1 MRLIVVLFF
10 LILSLSKGFDI
21 NHLNFLHH
29 PHFINDLSCAKET
42 IPIVKHHINNVN
54 EVTKIVN
61 EINNPILLNM
71 KRNLIYDIVKTS
83 STILPRFD
91 SIGHHVLHWNGL
103 FINKVLDS
111 NTLELSEKKK
121 LILSIINMTQK
132 GDETGS
138 FVLQS
143 FYDFVDKI
151 MN

>member
-1 MRLIVVLFF
+1 MSLFILLFF
-10 LILSLSKGFDI
+10 LILSTTSSFDI
-21 NHLNFLHH
+21 FHLNFLHH
-29 PHFINDLSCAKET
+29 PHFINDMSIAKET
-42 IPIVKHHINNVN
+42 IPIVKHHINNVQ
-54 EVTKIVN
+54 EVTKIIN

-71 KRNLIYDIVKTS
+71 KRNLIYEIVKTS
-83 STILPRFD
+83 SKILPNFD
-91 SIGHHVLHWNGL
+91 SIGHHVLHWNGV